1 MTGDRSSFSCF
12 VTLLA
17 VLKAIFVFL
26 MMMIMTC
33 VVHFLRLIHRCFGVK
48 TEKIDPTFYE
58 DWFSVNLG
66 YQAFRTIFRDN
77 RLDVACMNKVNSDA
91 PNITLFSLE
100 NKEMKLLD
108 FQKSGRPLII
118 NFGSCS

>member
-1 MTGDRSSFSCF
+1 MPENRSPFSCF
-12 VTLLA
+12 VTFVA
-17 VLKAIFVFL
+17 ALKTVFIFL

-33 VVHFLRLIHRCFGVK
+33 VVHILRLIHRCCGFK
-48 TEKIDPTFYE
+48 FKKIDPTIYE
-58 DWFSVNLG
+58 DWFSINLG

-77 RLDVACMNKVNSDA
+77 RMDLACKNKVNSDA

-100 NKEMKLLD
+100 NKEMKLFDL
-108 FQKSGRPLII
+108 QKSGRPLII